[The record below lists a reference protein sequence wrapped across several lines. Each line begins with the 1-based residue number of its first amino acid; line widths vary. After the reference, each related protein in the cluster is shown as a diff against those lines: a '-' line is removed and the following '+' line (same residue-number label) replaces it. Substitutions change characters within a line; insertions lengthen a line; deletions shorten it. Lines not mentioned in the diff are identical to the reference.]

1 MKKIE
6 RLVIFIAFFL
16 FCAAAPAQS
25 SSKLRQLKNQQ
36 AQLQKKIKQSEQQL
50 RSTNRNVKLSLSNLA
65 LLNGEIDKQEKA
77 IYDIQFEIDS
87 ITHHVNKLSNE
98 LGVLSKQ
105 LEDKKQKYRR
115 SMMYLF
121 SNRKS
126 QNKLLFILSAENFT
140 QMVRR
145 YNYVRE
151 YAKYQRVQGLLIHR
165 KEEQV
170 AGVQKVLLQ
179 TKHERNHVLGLQ
191 QVEKGKLVLKQGE
204 QQKTVQ
210 VLQSKQKQV
219 QSVLSSNKKEMA
231 QLSSK
236 IDYYVRLA
244 IEQERK
250 RREQAERKRREA
262 EAQERA
268 RREAAAAAQ
277 AKAQEQNNKNS
288 NSKQT
293 PEKRV
298 QARVEPKNEP
308 MPEFNENNKE
318 YKLSQNFEAN
328 RGRLPMP
335 ITGSYVISAHYG
347 SYSMNGLS
355 GVRLDNKGVNITARG
370 SASARCIFDGEVS
383 AIFSFG
389 GLMNVLV
396 RHGSYI
402 SVYCNLSS
410 VSVSRGQHVSTRQT
424 LGNVARDA
432 SGNSTL
438 HFQLRKETAIL
449 NPESWLAR

>member
-1 MKKIE
+1 MNKKKGFVI
-6 RLVIFIAFFL
+6 LVVFSL
-16 FCAAAPAQS
+16 LCAVVPAQS

-36 AQLQKKIKQSEQQL
+36 AQLQKKIKQSEQLL
-50 RSTNRNVKLSLSNLA
+50 RSTNHNVKLSLTNLTI
-65 LLNGEIDKQEKA
+65 LNGEIDKQEKA
-77 IYDIQFEIDS
+77 IHDIQFEIDS

-105 LEDKKQKYRR
+105 LEDKKQKYRH
-115 SMMYLF
+115 SMIYLF
-121 SNRKS
+121 SNRNS
-126 QNKLLFILSAENFT
+126 QNKLLFVLSAENFT

-151 YAKYQRVQGLLIHR
+151 YAKYQRVQGILIHR

-170 AGVQKVLLQ
+170 AGVQKKLLE
-179 TKHERNHVLGLQ
+179 TKDQRNQVLGLQ
-191 QVEKGKLVLKQGE
+191 QMEKGKLVVKQGE
-204 QQKTVQ
+204 QQKTVKD
-210 VLQSKQKQV
+210 LQSKQTQV
-219 QSVLSSNKKEMA
+219 QSVLASNKKQMA

-250 RREQAERKRREA
+250 KREEAERKRREA

-268 RREAAAAAQ
+268 RREAEAAAQ
-277 AKAQEQNNKNS
+277 AKAREQNNANNKP
-288 NSKQT
+288 T
-293 PEKRV
+293 PEKKV
-298 QARVEPKNEP
+298 QAHVESKNEP
-308 MPEFNENNKE
+308 MPEFRESNKE
-318 YKLSQNFEAN
+318 YRLSQNFEAN
-328 RGRLPMP
+328 RGRLPIP

-347 SYSMNGLS
+347 SYSLNGLS
-355 GVRLDNKGVNITARG
+355 GVRLDNKGVNITAKG
-370 SASARCIFDGEVS
+370 SASACCIFDGEVS

-410 VSVSRGQHVSTRQT
+410 VSVSRGQHVSTRQL
-424 LGNVARDA
+424 LGGVARDA
-432 SGNSTL
+432 SGNCTL
-438 HFQLRKETAIL
+438 HFQLRKETAVL

>member
-1 MKKIE
+1 MKRIKGLAI
-6 RLVIFIAFFL
+6 LIVFFL
-16 FCAAAPAQS
+16 LASALPAQN
-25 SSKLRQLKNQQ
+25 SSKLRQLRNQQ

-77 IYDIQFEIDS
+77 IHDIQFQIDS

-105 LEDKKQKYRR
+105 LADKKQKYRR

-151 YAKYQRVQGLLIHR
+151 YAKYQRVQGMLIHR
-165 KEEQV
+165 KELQV
-170 AGVQKVLLQ
+170 AGVQQKLLQ
-179 TKHERNHVLGLQ
+179 TKDERNHVLGKQ
-191 QVEKGKLVLKQGE
+191 QVEKGKLVVKQTE
-204 QQKTVQ
+204 QQKTVKD
-210 VLQSKQKQV
+210 LQSKQKQV
-219 QSVLSSNKKEMA
+219 QSVLSSNKKQMA

-250 RREQAERKRREA
+250 RREEADRKRREA
-262 EAQERA
+262 EARERA
-268 RREAAAAAQ
+268 RREAEAAEQARAQ
-277 AKAQEQNNKNS
+277 SQNKNTEKS
-288 NSKQT
+288 SSSKR
-293 PEKRV
+293 E
-298 QARVEPKNEP
+298 QAHTEAKSEP
-308 MPEFNENNKE
+308 MPEYQESNKE

-328 RGRLPMP
+328 RGRLPVP

-355 GVRLDNKGVNITARG
+355 GVRLDNKGVNLTSRG
-370 SASARCIFDGEVS
+370 GASARAIFDGEVS
-383 AIFSFG
+383 AVFSFG

-424 LGNVARDA
+424 LGSVARDA
-432 SGNSTL
+432 SGNCTL
-438 HFQLRKETAIL
+438 HFQLRKETAVL